1 MQILLRMNMFHF
13 ISLQYTTLGL
23 NIPIIHACILMQEI
37 STDLK
42 RSRFTVYNV
51 KDFSKSK
58 IISITIPELSRKCS
72 PKKHQLQERATKM
85 ETK

>member
-1 MQILLRMNMFHF
+1 MFHF

-42 RSRFTVYNV
+42 KSRFTAYNV
-51 KDFSKSK
+51 KDFSKTK
-58 IISITIPELSRKCS
+58 IICITIPELSRKCS